1 MCLVWRL
8 PVTKCCE
15 NSRVSASCRP
25 LQPVVSSS
33 AHDPV
38 PVPAEA
44 RQCGAVVWFTGL
56 SGAGKS
62 TLAQGVHA
70 RLREQGL
77 ASTVL
82 DGDLLRTGL
91 CADLG
96 FSVADRVENVRRAAE
111 VAALMAEAGLL
122 VLVALISPFR
132 EGRQRARECIA
143 PRPFVEVYCSSPL
156 AVCEARDPKGL
167 YRRVRAGQVAE
178 FTGITSPYEAPLNP
192 ELALD
197 TAHRS
202 PEHGI
207 ALVLH
212 TLKALGVEGL
222 NIPDLPP

>member
-1 MCLVWRL
+1 MPGL
-8 PVTKCCE
+8 
-15 NSRVSASCRP
+15 AG
-25 LQPVVSSS
+25 
-33 AHDPV
+33 
-38 PVPAEA
+38 A

-96 FSVADRVENVRRAAE
+96 FSAADRAENVRRAAE

-132 EGRQRARECIA
+132 EGRQRARERVA

-156 AVCEARDPKGL
+156 TVCEARDPKGL

-197 TAHRS
+197 TANLS

-207 ALVLH
+207 ALVLQ

-222 NIPDLPP
+222 NIPDLHP

>member
-1 MCLVWRL
+1 MFS
-8 PVTKCCE
+8 VTECCE
-15 NSRVSASCRP
+15 NSRVSASCCP

-38 PVPAEA
+38 PGLAGA

-96 FSVADRVENVRRAAE
+96 FSAADRAENVRRAAE

-132 EGRQRARECIA
+132 EGRQRARERVA
-143 PRPFVEVYCSSPL
+143 PRPFLEVYCSSPL

-178 FTGITSPYEAPLNP
+178 FTGITSPYEAPLQS
-192 ELALD
+192 ELVLD
-197 TAHRS
+197 TAS
-202 PEHGI
+202 ALPEQCIDQVLQGLS
-207 ALVLH
+207 ALV
-212 TLKALGVEGL
+212 GPGL
-222 NIPDLPP
+222 QSAGGRS

>member
-1 MCLVWRL
+1 
-8 PVTKCCE
+8 
-15 NSRVSASCRP
+15 
-25 LQPVVSSS
+25 
-33 AHDPV
+33 
-38 PVPAEA
+38 
-44 RQCGAVVWFTGL
+44 VVWFTGL

-70 RLREQGL
+70 CLREQGL
-77 ASTVL
+77 ISTVL

-96 FSVADRVENVRRAAE
+96 FSAADRAENVRRAAE

-132 EGRQRARECIA
+132 EGRRLARQRIA

-156 AVCEARDPKGL
+156 TVCEARDPKGL

-197 TAHRS
+197 TANLS

-207 ALVLH
+207 ALVLQ

-222 NIPDLPP
+222 NIPDLHP

>member
-1 MCLVWRL
+1 MPASSPCVH
-8 PVTKCCE
+8 PVLRDF
-15 NSRVSASCRP
+15 S
-25 LQPVVSSS
+25 
-33 AHDPV
+33 PV
-38 PVPAEA
+38 PGPVGGRPS
-44 RQCGAVVWFTGL
+44 GAVVWFTGL

-70 RLREQGL
+70 RLCEQGL

-96 FSVADRVENVRRAAE
+96 FSAADRAENVRRAAE

-132 EGRQRARECIA
+132 EGRQRARERVA

-156 AVCEARDPKGL
+156 TVCEARDPKGL

-178 FTGITSPYEAPLNP
+178 FTGITSPYEAPLQP
-192 ELALD
+192 ELVLD
-197 TAHRS
+197 TASAS
-202 PEHGI
+202 PEQCLDQVLQGLS
-207 ALVLH
+207 ALVGPSL
-212 TLKALGVEGL
+212 LAAGGRS
-222 NIPDLPP
+222 

>member
-1 MCLVWRL
+1 MPGL
-8 PVTKCCE
+8 
-15 NSRVSASCRP
+15 AG
-25 LQPVVSSS
+25 
-33 AHDPV
+33 
-38 PVPAEA
+38 A

-96 FSVADRVENVRRAAE
+96 FSAADRAENVRRAAE

-132 EGRQRARECIA
+132 EGRQRVRERVA
-143 PRPFVEVYCSSPL
+143 PRPFAEVYCSSPL
-156 AVCEARDPKGL
+156 TVCEARDPKGL

-197 TAHRS
+197 TANLS

-207 ALVLH
+207 ALVLQ

-222 NIPDLPP
+222 NIPDLHP